1 MFLLVLI
8 FNNEKFIL
16 KNKIKNQNLII
27 EPDLSR
33 CKYQNISYN

>member
-16 KNKIKNQNLII
+16 KNIKKNQNLII
-27 EPDLSR
+27 ESNLSR
-33 CKYQNISYN
+33 CKYQNINYN